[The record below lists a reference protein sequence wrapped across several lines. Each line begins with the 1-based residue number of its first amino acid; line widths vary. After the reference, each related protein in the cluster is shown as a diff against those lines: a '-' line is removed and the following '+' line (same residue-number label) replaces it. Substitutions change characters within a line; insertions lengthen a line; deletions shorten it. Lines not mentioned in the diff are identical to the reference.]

1 MEFLISNA
9 YAEGAAG
16 PAGGDMVTQMLFL
29 GGIFVLFYF
38 LLIRPQVKRAK
49 EHKKLTESLGKG
61 DEVLTSGGLLG
72 RITDLDDAFITIEIA
87 DGVRVKAQRH
97 AITSLVPKGTMKGS
111 AKDKDSKDKESKD
124 KE

>member
-1 MEFLISNA
+1 MEFLISTA
-9 YAEGAAG
+9 HAEGAA
-16 PAGGDMVTQMLFL
+16 PPPGGDMITQLLFL

-72 RITDLDDAFITIEIA
+72 RVTDLDESFLSIEIA
-87 DGVRVKAQRH
+87 DGVRVKVQRH

-111 AKDKDSKDKESKD
+111 KE
-124 KE
+124 KEKEKE